1 MNNQEKAM
9 KCGKIAHD
17 IMNENLLLKNITRI
31 TKIWTSDDLYRSLV
45 VDRIEYGI
53 FSRKTGG
60 KITMLPKFL
69 LISNNGIFT
78 PFDYLVLHFISK
90 YTTVLEMGPALLP
103 PPKIYMKKEKSCTI
117 KELIEKIGR
126 LFKS

>member
-9 KCGKIAHD
+9 KCGKIAYD
-17 IMNENLLLKNITRI
+17 IMNENLLLKNITTI
-31 TKIWTSDDLYRSLV
+31 TKIWTSDDLYRSLI
-45 VDRIEYGI
+45 VDRIGYGI

-90 YTTVLEMGPALLP
+90 YTTVLEMGPVLLP
-103 PPKIYMKKEKSCTI
+103 PPKIYMKKEKAYTV
-117 KELIEKIGR
+117 KELMEKIGR